1 MSPGPP
7 CYHAGMEM
15 ILLLFLVID
24 PFGNLPFVLAIL
36 RRLSGPAYRR
46 AVIREIAIA
55 FVILLLFAAAG
66 ESLFGYLNISQSSLR
81 ISGGVI
87 LFLISL
93 KMIFQSSEAI
103 FADRYAENPVLVPI
117 AVPSIAGPAAVTT
130 VMILRTQQQ
139 ASLLDVAIALAVVL
153 AVTVLILL
161 AGRPIKRILGERGI
175 LALEK
180 FMGLLLNL
188 VAVNMIMLGLSDWL
202 K

>member
-1 MSPGPP
+1 
-7 CYHAGMEM
+7 MEM

-46 AVIREIAIA
+46 AVLREIALA

-66 ESLFGYLNISQSSLR
+66 ESLFGYLNINQSSLR

-93 KMIFQSSEAI
+93 KMIFQSSETI

-117 AVPSIAGPAAVTT
+117 AVPAIAGPAAVTT
-130 VMILRTQQQ
+130 VMILRSQQQ
-139 ASLLDVAIALAVVL
+139 ASLAEVATALAVVL

-161 AGRPIKRILGERGI
+161 AGRPIKRMLGERGI